1 MIGQV
6 ISHYR
11 VLRKL
16 GGGGMGVVYEAEDL
30 KLGRHLALKFLPAEL
45 AQDRQALERF
55 QREARAASALNHP
68 NICTI
73 HEIDEAGGQQFI
85 AMELLEGATLKHLVT
100 GRPLEIDQILE
111 LGIHIA
117 DALDAAHAKGII
129 HRDVK
134 PANIFVTDRGHAKIL
149 DFGLAKLAPV
159 RHPIAEPV
167 GASALATAAVS
178 EEHLTSPGAAVGT
191 VAYMSPEQARG
202 KELDSRSDLFSFGAV
217 LYEMSTGAL
226 PFRGD
231 TSAVIFDAILNRAPT
246 PPVRLNPELPSGLEE
261 IINKALEKD
270 RNLRYQHAS
279 DIRSDLQRLK
289 RDTSSASL
297 RAVADSEDDVAL
309 SSGPGKRASSVKV
322 AVAGKGRRKSVL
334 IAATAAL
341 IVLLAIGF
349 ALYKASTASRGLN
362 VQNMTITKLTE
373 SGKAADVAISPE
385 GRYVVYV
392 LREGEKQSLWVR
404 QVATRSDVQVLAPDD
419 VIFGGLTFSPDG
431 DYIYFVR
438 ADKNNTNFQ
447 YLYMM
452 PTLGGAP
459 RQLITDIDS
468 PVSFSPDGRR
478 FAFTRGYPDRNL
490 VEVRLANADGS
501 DDKLLA
507 TQHNAFSGLQDGSA
521 WSPDGKVIVV
531 SAFYSAPQPRFVLNV
546 ISTSDGRIRELYS
559 QRGRIGGPAWLNDG
573 SALIVPL
580 QDAAHVRT
588 QIWSISY
595 PQGVAA
601 RLTNDLADYFYHVD
615 ITHDGRTLAALVTSV
630 HSSIWIAP
638 ASHYENP
645 QQISSAE
652 QPMVGVAA
660 GPANK
665 VFARSSNGDIWT
677 MNSDGSQKA
686 LLIQDARSSF
696 SLSACG
702 DRYLVFDSIKIGK
715 RELWRA
721 DLDGSNLTPLP
732 EAFSRSF
739 ACSPDGK
746 AVFYDGADD
755 NDKEIWRMPV
765 EGGQPTV
772 VAHGSPLGN
781 VGVAVSRDGKF
792 LAFRFQEF
800 SPGPVWKVS
809 VAPVGGGAPLKTFVM
824 PGGGGV
830 GLRWSPDGKSL
841 QYLMTRDAG
850 KNIWEQPL
858 AGGEPRQVT
867 HFTSGEIFGFD
878 WSRDGK
884 QLLLARGDL
893 SSDVILLSNFR

>member
-30 KLGRHLALKFLPAEL
+30 KLGRHVALKFLPPEL

-73 HEIDEAGGQQFI
+73 YEVDEAGGQQFI

-246 PPVRLNPELPSGLEE
+246 PPVRLNPELPSSLEE

-289 RDTSSASL
+289 RDTSSVHM
-297 RAVADSEDDVAL
+297 RAATDPDLEAAV
-309 SSGPGKRASSVKV
+309 SSGSGKRPSSAKV
-322 AVAGKGRRKSVL
+322 AVAGQGPRKSIL
-334 IAATAAL
+334 LAATAAL
-341 IVLLAIGF
+341 IALLAIGF
-349 ALYKASTASRGLN
+349 ALYKVATSSPGLN

-404 QVATRSDVQVLAPDD
+404 QVATHSDVQILAPDEVD
-419 VIFGGLTFSPDG
+419 FEGLTFSPDG
-431 DYIYFVR
+431 DYIYFIR
-438 ADKNNTNFQ
+438 ANKNNPDLR

-459 RQLITDIDS
+459 RQLISDVDS

-478 FAFTRGYPDRNL
+478 FVFTRGDPSKHL

-501 DDKLLA
+501 EEQLVAARK
-507 TQHNAFSGLQDGSA
+507 NAFPGFEPGAA
-521 WSPDGKVIVV
+521 WSPDGKII
-531 SAFYSAPQPRFVLNV
+531 AFPASYTTPQVRSVLEM
-546 ISTSDGRIRELYS
+546 ISVSDGRVQEFYS
-559 QRGRIGGPAWLNDG
+559 QAGRIGRPVWLSDRTLL
-573 SALIVPL
+573 APL
-580 QDAAHVRT
+580 EELGQSRM
-588 QIWSISY
+588 QIWSFSY
-595 PQGVAA
+595 PKGVAA
-601 RLTNDLADYFYHVD
+601 RLTNDLADYFDHIDV
-615 ITHDGRTLAALVTSV
+615 THDGRTIAALVTSR
-630 HSSIWIAP
+630 HSNIWTAT
-638 ASHYENP
+638 AGRYENP
-645 QQISSAE
+645 QQIPSGE
-652 QPMVGVAA
+652 VPMIAVTA
-660 GPANK
+660 GPNGK
-665 VFARSSNGDIWT
+665 VLAWSTHGEIWT
-677 MNSDGSQKA
+677 MNGGQPAVLIPNAHNLTA
-686 LLIQDARSSF
+686 LATCGNRYVVFISTRRGKIE
-696 SLSACG
+696 LS
-702 DRYLVFDSIKIGK
+702 
-715 RELWRA
+715 RA
-721 DLDGSNLTPLP
+721 DADGSNLVPLVQSQV
-732 EAFSRSF
+732 FDVV
-739 ACSPDGK
+739 CSPDGK
-746 AVFYDGADD
+746 SVFYAGFGDAA
-755 NDKEIWRMPV
+755 IRRISV
-765 EGGQPTV
+765 EGGEPTA
-772 VAHGSPLGN
+772 VAQGPSSFN
-781 VGVAVSRDGKF
+781 DQIAVSPDGK
-792 LAFRFQEF
+792 LIAFR
-800 SPGPVWKVS
+800 SPIWSPEAIFKVS
-809 VAPVGGGAPLKTFVM
+809 VVPAEGGAAIKTFVT
-824 PGGGGV
+824 PGSSQQ
-830 GLRWSPDGKSL
+830 LRWSPDSTGF
-841 QYLMTRDAG
+841 QYLLTRGGAT
-850 KNIWEQPL
+850 NIWEQPL
-858 AGGEPRQVT
+858 AGGAPHQVT
-867 HFTSGEIFGFD
+867 HFTSGLIFDFD

-884 QLLLARGDL
+884 QLLLARGDR
-893 SSDVILLSNFR
+893 SSDVILLGNFR